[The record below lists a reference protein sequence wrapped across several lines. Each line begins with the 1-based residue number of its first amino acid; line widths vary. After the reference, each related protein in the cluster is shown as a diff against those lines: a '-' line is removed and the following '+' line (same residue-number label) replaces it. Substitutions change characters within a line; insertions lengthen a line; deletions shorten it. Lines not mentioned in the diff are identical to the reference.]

1 MYDFHSFSPLSGERF
16 PACRPNLSMAT
27 PVPERMQDRFG
38 QVYRYVGPM
47 LQSSLAPGQIRVFPG
62 HIYERDQIAGGVRHA
77 H

>member
-16 PACRPNLSMAT
+16 PACRPNLSMAC

-38 QVYRYVGPM
+38 RVYRYVGPM
-47 LQSSLAPGQIRVFPG
+47 LGEALASDQIRVFPG
-62 HIYERDQIAGGVRHA
+62 HVYALEADSHA